1 MPELVAGGRPLLEVA
16 DVIRSHGK
24 AFLQR
29 YGSHLTPTQKKG
41 LRDLGLC
48 RTAALGGHS
57 PRSRNAFFCVGV
69 KWLPYLCKNALPW
82 LLITSATSK
91 SGRAPASGSGI
102 LHLRSLRRH
111 RQKVRQPL
119 HLTPAQVQIPRR
131 RRQGVVSQKLLQ
143 RHHIDAGFE
152 QMRRVAVP

>member
-1 MPELVAGGRPLLEVA
+1 MPEPLAGARPLLEVA

-29 YGSHLTPTQKKG
+29 YGSHLTPTQKKA

-48 RTAALGGHS
+48 PPSAAVRHS
-57 PRSRNAFFCVGV
+57 PRSRNPFFCVGV

-91 SGRAPASGSGI
+91 SGRPPATSSGI
-102 LHLRSLRRH
+102 LHLRLLCLRQRQQVRH
-111 RQKVRQPL
+111 LL
-119 HLTPAQVQIPRR
+119 HLPRAHVQVPRR
-131 RRQGVVSQKLLQ
+131 RRQAVVTQ
-143 RHHIDAGFE
+143 
-152 QMRRVAVP
+152 